1 DKLSPYDISCFK
13 KQILISNKSNFYVK
27 EKNICPD
34 VTLNTQKKEDRKISD
49 TLIKPFS
56 SILKD
61 NLQSIEYIQS
71 NNDPPPPPDIQEI
84 ITTGFEI
91 LLTSRNTLPFLRY

>member
-1 DKLSPYDISCFK
+1 QVDNDLQRNIVNSDEDLKDKLSPYDLSCFK
-13 KQILISNKSNFYVK
+13 KQILISNKSNFYVQ

-34 VTLNTQKKEDRKISD
+34 VTLTTQKKEDRKISE

-61 NLQSIEYIQS
+61 NLQSVEYIQS
-71 NNDPPPPPDIQEI
+71 NKDD
-84 ITTGFEI
+84 
-91 LLTSRNTLPFLRY
+91 